1 MITITNVLTGE
12 KRNLPDSVNAAPL
25 FLGPPYAPGMYD
37 IRNGSSGPLTVVFD
51 SVLRVTVPAQSL
63 WSVSNNENLYSW
75 LQVEAD
81 FAAWTTPSFARG
93 IMGAGFAAPSYVPPA
108 APPGP

>member
-12 KRNLPDSVNAAPL
+12 RHNLPDSVNSDPI

-37 IRNGSSGPLTVVFD
+37 ITNGSAGPLAIVYD
-51 SVLRVTVPAQSL
+51 SVLHVVVPPQSR

-75 LQVEAD
+75 AQVETD
-81 FAAWTTPSFARG
+81 SAAWTTLSFARG
-93 IMGAGFAAPSYVPPA
+93 IMGAGWAAHVTPVMVS
-108 APPGP
+108 APKV

>member
-12 KRNLPDSVNAAPL
+12 RRNLPDSVNAQPL

-37 IRNGSSGPLTVVFD
+37 IRNGSAGALTVVFD
-51 SVLRVTVPAQSL
+51 SLLRVTVPAQSL

-75 LQVEAD
+75 DQVEAGS
-81 FAAWTTPSFARG
+81 AAWTSSSFARG
-93 IMGAGFAAPSYVPPA
+93 ILGAGWAPAQPIVVA